1 MGFWANP
8 GNRIARIELQ
18 GGDGMESAFR
28 WLLALLLTALLCAAY
43 KPPPPTGPQ
52 RIGWKHFDGRRAAG
66 PIVQQAETSCNKE
79 ATKSASVGVTLLMQL
94 TILNSTLH
102 NCMAKQGYLP
112 LMQ

>member
-1 MGFWANP
+1 VHRLILGKFSRP
-8 GNRIARIELQ
+8 VLQ
-18 GGDGMESAFR
+18 LGDLVGLFGR
-28 WLLALLLTALLCAAY
+28 WLLAVLLTALLCACAAY
-43 KPPPPTGPQ
+43 KPPPTGPQ
-52 RIGWKHFDGRRAAG
+52 RIGWKHLDGRRAAG
-66 PIVQQAETSCNKE
+66 PIVQQAETICNKE